1 MKRADAQIL
10 ISIEWSRW
18 QLQFSQRHY
27 VHNPE
32 GHQENGYPERKH
44 PPLAGRCK
52 GYIVITQVVHV
63 VPGGRRRRRAEG
75 GGGKVGRVEHEPA
88 MLEMPFAIPERAGR
102 NAFDIRVDDA
112 LALATALAVTK
123 GPIPDRP
130 LDDFRVAS

>member
-1 MKRADAQIL
+1 MRRADAQIL
-10 ISIEWSRW
+10 ESIEWARW
-18 QLQFSQRHY
+18 QLQFFQRHY

-75 GGGKVGRVEHEPA
+75 GGESERLVEW
-88 MLEMPFAIPERAGR
+88 
-102 NAFDIRVDDA
+102 N
-112 LALATALAVTK
+112 TN
-123 GPIPDRP
+123 RP
-130 LDDFRVAS
+130 CLKCLSLFRKEQGETLLTYA